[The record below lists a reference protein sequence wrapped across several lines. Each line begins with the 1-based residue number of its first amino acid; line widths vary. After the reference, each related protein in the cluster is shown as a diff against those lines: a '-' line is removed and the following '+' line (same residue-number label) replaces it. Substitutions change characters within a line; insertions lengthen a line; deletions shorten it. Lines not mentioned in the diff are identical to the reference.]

1 MEGNF
6 KNVKKF
12 IYEGEE
18 YTKVYAGNIQ
28 VWKKPS
34 SFVIKSLPKNKYPD
48 SIEDSTA
55 KWTINGVEPNKSYQV
70 TIENVRSG
78 IMRISQTNLG
88 SSELGISGVNSGV
101 ASKNINFSNPSGTLY
116 VTISDVYSG
125 SPTLTIE

>member
-28 VWKKPS
+28 VWKKLS
-34 SFVIKSLPKNKYPD
+34 SFVIKPLPKNKYPD
-48 SIEDSTA
+48 SIEESTA

-88 SSELGISGVNSGV
+88 SSDLGISGVNSGV

>member
-1 MEGNF
+1 
-6 KNVKKF
+6 
-12 IYEGEE
+12 GEE

-34 SFVIKSLPKNKYPD
+34 SFVIKPLPKNKYPD
-48 SIEDSTA
+48 SIEESTA

-78 IMRISQTNLG
+78 IMRVSQTNLG
-88 SSELGISGVNSGV
+88 SSDLGISGVNSGV
-101 ASKNINFSNPSGTLY
+101 ASKNINFSNPSGMLY

>member
-12 IYEGEE
+12 IYEDEE

-34 SFVIKSLPKNKYPD
+34 SFVIKPLSKNKYPD

>member
-6 KNVKKF
+6 KNVKKL

-34 SFVIKSLPKNKYPD
+34 YFVIKPLPKNKYPD
-48 SIEDSTA
+48 SIEESTA

-101 ASKNINFSNPSGTLY
+101 ASENINFSNPSGTLY

>member
-34 SFVIKSLPKNKYPD
+34 SFVIKPLPK
-48 SIEDSTA
+48 
-55 KWTINGVEPNKSYQV
+55 
-70 TIENVRSG
+70 
-78 IMRISQTNLG
+78 
-88 SSELGISGVNSGV
+88 
-101 ASKNINFSNPSGTLY
+101 
-116 VTISDVYSG
+116 
-125 SPTLTIE
+125 